1 MQSPFVSQFNLSPVA
16 SERPYMTIPVM
27 HSESHAPIRVIMNP
41 VKKNS
46 TWQERTSRDEVPML
60 AMQEINKILCHLQQV
75 FNCIVQC
82 DLTSPNIVPND
93 EYGREVSL
101 AIVENFWFPSLR
113 IKRCRAGRQ
122 LFLILLTSLFTLC

>member
-1 MQSPFVSQFNLSPVA
+1 
-16 SERPYMTIPVM
+16 
-27 HSESHAPIRVIMNP
+27 MNP

-46 TWQERTSRDEVPML
+46 TRQERTSRDEVPML
-60 AMQEINKILCHLQQV
+60 AMQEINKILCHLQKV

-82 DLTSPNIVPND
+82 DFTSPNIVPND

-113 IKRCRAGRQ
+113 IKRRRAGRQ
-122 LFLILLTSLFTLC
+122 LFLILLTSLNIEVLLQHLSYFYLAVWSSGMILA